1 MAAESESP
9 AAGGGFHQRLLD
21 NLSDGVY
28 FVDRARTISYWNH
41 GAERLTGYLARDVV
55 GRPCFEDLLNHV
67 DGQGEGLCTGRC
79 PLVATMEDGA
89 DHVAEVWLRHR
100 DGSRRPVRVRTSPI
114 RDEGGSIAGAVEI
127 FDDASQLIA
136 VRRQADAAR
145 RDALVDELTG
155 LPNRRFFNM
164 MLAARA
170 EDLVRYG
177 TPFTALIA
185 DVDHFKAVNDTMGHA
200 VGDTLLAAI
209 GSTLQGAVREGDF
222 VARWGGEEFAVLAQH
237 VDTPAARQL
246 GERLRALVAT
256 TEVRAGAQQ
265 CAATVSVGGAI
276 ANAGEAT
283 IDTLVRADRA
293 LYAAK
298 TAGRNRVVIDA

>member
-1 MAAESESP
+1 MALEPGST
-9 AAGGGFHQRLLD
+9 AGGTGFHQRLLD

-28 FVDRARTISYWNH
+28 FVDRARTITYWNH
-41 GAERLTGYLARDVV
+41 GAEQLTGYPACDVV
-55 GRPCFEDLLNHV
+55 GRRCFEDLLNHV
-67 DGQGEGLCTGRC
+67 DAQGEGLCTGRC
-79 PLVATMEDGA
+79 PLVATIEDGA

-114 RDEGGSIAGAVEI
+114 READGSIAGAVEI
-127 FDDASQLIA
+127 FDDASLLIA
-136 VRRQADAAR
+136 ARRQADAAR

-177 TPFTALIA
+177 TRFTALIA
-185 DVDHFKAVNDTMGHA
+185 DIDHFKAVNDTFGHT
-200 VGDTLLAAI
+200 VGDRLLAAI

-237 VDTPAARQL
+237 VDTAAAWEL

-256 TEVRAGAQQ
+256 TVAREGSRE
-265 CAATVSVGGAI
+265 CMATVSVGGAI
-276 ANAGEAT
+276 ATAGEPT

-298 TAGRNRVVIDA
+298 TAGRNRVIIDA